1 MKLEISVHALK
12 LKNVAGAF
20 KGTSD
25 PFAIL
30 TQVATTPGAQPKVLG
45 KTEIIKNNLNPVSN
59 TVNST
64 ILFFNFKLSLF
75 VRARSTGSK
84 FSTSTTSSVHL

>member
-30 TQVATTPGAQPKVLG
+30 TQMATTPGAQPQVLG
-45 KTEIIKNNLNPVSN
+45 KTEIIKNNLNPVSE
-59 TVNST
+59 TRSMKPVIYLSQS
-64 ILFFNFKLSLF
+64 NFSLLKP
-75 VRARSTGSK
+75 AALGQS
-84 FSTSTTSSVHL
+84 LLY